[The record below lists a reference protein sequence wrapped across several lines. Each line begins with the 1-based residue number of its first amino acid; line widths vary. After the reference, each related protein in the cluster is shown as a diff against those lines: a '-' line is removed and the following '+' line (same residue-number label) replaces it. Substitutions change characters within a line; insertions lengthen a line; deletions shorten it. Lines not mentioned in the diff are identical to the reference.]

1 MRAWR
6 PPQCRPWIIGA
17 ISPCY
22 NGCDAPSA
30 SSLQDAGE
38 GPSENCGRFDE
49 VGLHP
54 GRCRASRRRRPVL
67 RSAYRVT
74 MAGRTQR
81 GGLPAG
87 ERPMENVTR
96 FSVSMEPGLLRAFDR
111 RLKRSGYDS
120 RSRAVADIVRAY
132 LVDGQWQDAGARVV
146 GTVTIVYDHR
156 NRDVEQRLTELQH
169 AHHDAIACATHVHLD
184 HDDCLEVIVVRG

>member
-1 MRAWR
+1 
-6 PPQCRPWIIGA
+6 
-17 ISPCY
+17 
-22 NGCDAPSA
+22 
-30 SSLQDAGE
+30 
-38 GPSENCGRFDE
+38 
-49 VGLHP
+49 
-54 GRCRASRRRRPVL
+54 
-67 RSAYRVT
+67 
-74 MAGRTQR
+74 
-81 GGLPAG
+81 
-87 ERPMENVTR
+87 MENVTR

-146 GTVTIVYDHR
+146 GTVTIVGDHR

-184 HDDCLEVIVVRG
+184 HDDCLEVIVVRGRTAKVRALAEEIITAPGVKHGRLVCTATTGQLHD